1 MKAPRG
7 CIYKREKKR
16 RARYKAFILPDG
28 TVGTRR
34 IPKPV
39 WDRAVVN
46 AKKRGH
52 KNLQGSS
59 KEVSR

>member
-28 TVGTRR
+28 TVGTRK
-34 IPKPV
+34 IKK
-39 WDRAVVN
+39 VVCYS
-46 AKKRGH
+46 G
-52 KNLQGSS
+52 
-59 KEVSR
+59 VY